1 MSSTQES
8 ATGPQEHE
16 MTTEPNR
23 YASLF
28 TAITGQE
35 TITEA
40 QQQTGRDQKAPID
53 ADDVAGYVS
62 DMTRQTGL
70 EDAIDDPDTI

>member
-40 QQQTGRDQKAPID
+40 Q
-53 ADDVAGYVS
+53 
-62 DMTRQTGL
+62 
-70 EDAIDDPDTI
+70 